1 MCENLNLKY
10 ETLALG
16 CLQHRFSLHDTTLKN
31 KKAKGWGGGEKGK
44 KEERRKEKEIEKEIR
59 N

>member
-31 KKAKGWGGGEKGK
+31 KKAKGWGGGRERKEGR
-44 KEERRKEKEIEKEIR
+44 KEERERDREG